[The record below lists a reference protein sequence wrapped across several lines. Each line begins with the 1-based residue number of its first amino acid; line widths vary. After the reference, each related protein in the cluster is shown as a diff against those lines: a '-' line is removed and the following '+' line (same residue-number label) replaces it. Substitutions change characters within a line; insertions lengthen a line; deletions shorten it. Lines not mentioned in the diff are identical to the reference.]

1 VKPALR
7 PDYQLLAPSTPVVGT
22 KASCYPLGDGGT
34 VNPKEIG
41 PISATRMSRRGFIAG
56 AVGGI
61 ALVALPAWPDSAQA

>member
-1 VKPALR
+1 
-7 PDYQLLAPSTPVVGT
+7 
-22 KASCYPLGDGGT
+22 